1 MFSVGDGGC
10 SLGIIA
16 AHDGSIYTIKKV
28 SKPDLIYNGNK
39 EKYLM
44 VQQLY
49 GADEDRLFRAIEE
62 RFGFKIEHIE

>member
-1 MFSVGDGGC
+1 M
-10 SLGIIA
+10 
-16 AHDGSIYTIKKV
+16 
-28 SKPDLIYNGNK
+28 IYNGNK